1 MRKMF
6 LVVVGLAVLIG
17 VVGCIN
23 MFKPQEEGILSITIK
38 PSAAHIQSVG
48 PKLIPA
54 NAEYVKIFVWH
65 PDTGFFTTHTALV
78 DSHGTTVEMI
88 VPINDDYVIDVVS
101 YLLSGSGNVALT
113 GDRATGVSVAADA
126 TSNVNV
132 TLAPWEVAFT
142 GDSTVTSGEK
152 YSLTCSI
159 TGGGGLIEDGLSE
172 TFLST
177 SLTSF
182 QDPSVT
188 RPAWVGYT
196 TMVGNGTAVQ
206 LYKGTAPEVPEEATL
221 YVIMAVDFVYQ
232 AYGVIPEQDLIM
244 LELPNRF
251 MGETIHQ
258 ITVTPPGGG
267 IVIGVE

>member
-1 MRKMF
+1 MRKAS
-6 LVVVGLAVLIG
+6 LIVVGLAVLIG
-17 VVGCIN
+17 AVGCMN

-38 PSAAHIQSVG
+38 PGVSHTQSIK
-48 PKLIPA
+48 PKLIPE
-54 NAEYVKIFVWH
+54 NAEYVRIFVWH
-65 PDTGFFTTHTALV
+65 PDTGFFTTHTVPV
-78 DSHGTTVEMI
+78 DSQGTTIEVI
-88 VPINDDYVIDVVS
+88 VPINNDYVIDVVS

-113 GDRATGVSVAADA
+113 GDRATGVNVAAGA

-132 TLAPWEVAFT
+132 TLAPWKVTFT

-152 YSLTCSI
+152 YSLACSI
-159 TGGGGLIEDGLSE
+159 TGGGGLIEDGLYQ
-172 TFLST
+172 TFLGM
-177 SLTSF
+177 SLTGF

-221 YVIMAVDFVYQ
+221 YVVMAVDFVYQ
-232 AYGVIPEQDLIM
+232 AYGVTPEQDLIM

-267 IVIGVE
+267 VVIGVE